1 MRYLCLI
8 SSTPWETPSHS
19 DEKAGANMA
28 EFALRS
34 LATMAER
41 NPSIRISGQVPH
53 LGSRL
58 SIYNHWRYVVA
69 LLACIIGV
77 HFALLV
83 ASAWVTKSVVV
94 PDDSFLAIARL
105 LNERGRRREDDKIER
120 HQQGEGQITGETAHA
135 GDGIVYGPLSMVG
148 GYYVLHMGESVN
160 SLKQWE
166 GGRHPD
172 GILF

>member
-1 MRYLCLI
+1 
-8 SSTPWETPSHS
+8 
-19 DEKAGANMA
+19 MA

-41 NPSIRISGQVPH
+41 NHFIRISGRVPH

-58 SIYNHWRYVVA
+58 SIYNHWRYVIA

-94 PDDSFLAIARL
+94 PDDSFVAIAGL
-105 LNERGRRREDDKIER
+105 LNERGRRRGDEEIKR
-120 HQQGEGQITGETAHA
+120 HEQGEEQTTGETSHA
-135 GDGIVYGPLSMVG
+135 SDGIVYGPLSMDRG
-148 GYYVLHMGESVN
+148 HYVLHLGESVN

-166 GGRHPD
+166 GGRHPH
-172 GILF
+172 GYYS